1 MQLRFAILDLTDPP
15 ASPTPTDP
23 PTTPWQQIE
32 EADRMVAL
40 EVLARLI
47 AQMLAAQE
55 AREMPNE

>member
-23 PTTPWQQIE
+23 PTTPWQQID

>member
-23 PTTPWQQIE
+23 PTTPWQQID

-55 AREMPNE
+55 AREMPDE